1 MTSFYRE
8 KADPKFCI
16 PESYQKQ
23 PEEKEEKEDEINL
36 EWLEGAAILFAV
48 VLVVVITAFNDWT
61 KGPGSHLPD
70 SHLPEPDRSGRPGL
84 SEGTGRMIN
93 PEKRKTISWSSGKN

>member
-1 MTSFYRE
+1 MTLIIFYRE

-23 PEEKEEKEDEINL
+23 PEEKEEKEEEINL

-61 KGPGSHLPD
+61 KGGGFTVKLSPD
-70 SHLPEPDRSGRPGL
+70 NHVVDDV
-84 SEGTGRMIN
+84 RM
-93 PEKRKTISWSSGKN
+93 S

>member
-61 KGPGSHLPD
+61 KGPGFNLIV
-70 SHLPEPDRSGRPGL
+70 R
-84 SEGTGRMIN
+84 T
-93 PEKRKTISWSSGKN
+93 SWFV

>member
-61 KGPGSHLPD
+61 KGPDSHLPD
-70 SHLPEPDRSGRPGL
+70 SHLPEPDGTGRPGL
-84 SEGTGRMIN
+84 SEGTERMIN
-93 PEKRKTISWSSGKN
+93 PEQRKTISWSSGKN

>member
-1 MTSFYRE
+1 MTSFSRE

-61 KGPGSHLPD
+61 KGPGYNLTASPETEHFGLPV
-70 SHLPEPDRSGRPGL
+70 
-84 SEGTGRMIN
+84 GTGRLIN
-93 PEKRKTISWSSGKN
+93 PDVRKAISRSSS

>member
-61 KGPGSHLPD
+61 KGPGFNLTTS
-70 SHLPEPDRSGRPGL
+70 SGHP
-84 SEGTGRMIN
+84 GTGPKADDKSRC
-93 PEKRKTISWSSGKN
+93 EKSNFAVFRLKLNKNKTLL